1 MLRIIRAGL
10 WLCAVICTAAATAD
24 AWLER
29 WTGLL
34 IAGLGV
40 SLALAAVWLARMLG
54 RQLARQDARV
64 HALAAECE
72 MLRRDRRALAGLA
85 DWLSNG
91 VTMPMQ
97 RLAATRPQAA
107 LRVVRRRDR

>member
-1 MLRIIRAGL
+1 MLRTIRAGL
-10 WLCAVICTAAATAD
+10 WLCAVTCTAAATAD
-24 AWLER
+24 AWLHR

-34 IAGLGV
+34 TAGLGV
-40 SLALAAVWLARMLG
+40 MLALAAVWLARMLG
-54 RQLARQDARV
+54 RQLARQDAQV

-72 MLRRDRRALAGLA
+72 MLRRDKRVLSGLA
-85 DWLSNG
+85 AWLSDG

-97 RLAATRPQAA
+97 RLATRPQPA